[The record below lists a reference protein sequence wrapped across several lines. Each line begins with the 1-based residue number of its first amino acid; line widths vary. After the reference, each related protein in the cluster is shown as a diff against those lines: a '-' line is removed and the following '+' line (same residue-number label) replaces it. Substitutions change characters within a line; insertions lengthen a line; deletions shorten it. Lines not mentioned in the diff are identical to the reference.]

1 MFYLKFYSEN
11 SFCIKVGRLGTE
23 WGERNRAPIFFCAF
37 WLSFIGWILL
47 AATLA
52 CVSTTS
58 IYVKAVPFFQG
69 SITVTHPTTLENS
82 DLNRVVVEGCDLDQY
97 CPPHSQSWDSVSCD
111 QYFDG
116 CSSCKDA
123 SAGSVSMVIMGFITQ
138 LPQITGDL
146 GRSMSK

>member
-1 MFYLKFYSEN
+1 M
-11 SFCIKVGRLGTE
+11 
-23 WGERNRAPIFFCAF
+23 
-37 WLSFIGWILL
+37 
-47 AATLA
+47 
-52 CVSTTS
+52 
-58 IYVKAVPFFQG
+58 
-69 SITVTHPTTLENS
+69 
-82 DLNRVVVEGCDLDQY
+82 NRVVVEGCDLDQY

-146 GRSMSK
+146 GRSMSKYLCCTCCIIY

>member
-1 MFYLKFYSEN
+1 M
-11 SFCIKVGRLGTE
+11 
-23 WGERNRAPIFFCAF
+23 
-37 WLSFIGWILL
+37 
-47 AATLA
+47 
-52 CVSTTS
+52 STTS
-58 IYVKAVPFFQG
+58 SNVKAVPFFQG
-69 SITVTHPTTLENS
+69 SITVTHPTTQETS
-82 DLNRVVVEGCDLDQY
+82 DFNFYAGLNRVVVEGCDLDQY

-146 GRSMSK
+146 GRSMSKYLCCTCCIIY